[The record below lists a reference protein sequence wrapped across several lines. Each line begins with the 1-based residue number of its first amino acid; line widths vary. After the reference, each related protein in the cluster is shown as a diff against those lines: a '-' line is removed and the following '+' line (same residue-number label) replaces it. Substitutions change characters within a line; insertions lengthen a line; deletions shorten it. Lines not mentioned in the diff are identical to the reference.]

1 MTICPGT
8 WGRGVWLCACIVLV
22 TAAAQLCAADAPRVR
37 VLTYN
42 IHHGEG
48 MDGKVDLERIAA
60 VIKRVEP
67 DVVALQEVD
76 VKTTRSQGVDQAAEL
91 GRLTGMHVA
100 FGKAMDYAEG
110 QYGEAILSRW
120 PLEEVQTHDLPF
132 EEGCEPRCAVAARVR
147 GPDDKPRFVF
157 AGTHLEHQNAT
168 VRLCQAGK
176 LAPKLAN
183 TDSLP
188 VVLAGD
194 FNAEPGSP
202 PMTVLRRHWT
212 DATDGKWQPTC
223 PAEQPRVTLDYVLY
237 RPTDSWRVIETRV
250 VEEAMASDHRPVLVV
265 LELP

>member
-1 MTICPGT
+1 MRPATF
-8 WGRGVWLCACIVLV
+8 GRCTWLCTCVVL
-22 TAAAQLCAADAPRVR
+22 AAAPLCAADAPRVR

-48 MDGKVDLERIAA
+48 MDGKIDLQRIAA
-60 VIKRVEP
+60 VIKRAEP

-91 GRLTGMHVA
+91 GRLTGMQVA
-100 FGKAMDYAEG
+100 FGKAMDYADG

-132 EEGCEPRCAVAARVR
+132 EAGCEPRCVIAARVR
-147 GPDDKPRFVF
+147 APGEQRRFVF

-176 LAPKLAN
+176 LAPQLAIM
-183 TDSLP
+183 DSLP
-188 VVLAGD
+188 VIVAGD

-212 DATDGKWQPTC
+212 DATDGTWQPTF

-237 RPTDSWRVIETRV
+237 QPTGAWRVVETRV
-250 VEEAMASDHRPVLVV
+250 VEEAMASDHRPVIVV
-265 LELP
+265 LERP